1 MSLFKEATFVTVRKK
16 EVERIRDR
24 IGILGLREKAYSDC
38 DGRDYLLSRETVDM
52 FYLYFTS

>member
-24 IGILGLREKAYSDC
+24 IDTLGLREKAYCDSDR
-38 DGRDYLLSRETVDM
+38 RDYLLSRETVDIY
-52 FYLYFTS
+52 YLYFT